1 MSKKNGYIIGAV
13 VLIIIVVAVIGLTMP
28 ARRDTAPVSASENDE
43 LTIAVS
49 TSTSASA
56 TATVA
61 STATAEPTATATSTT
76 TAEPTATATSTA
88 TAEPT
93 ATATSTATAEPAAA
107 ATSTATAE
115 SQATESAD
123 SAPLQEAKAYL
134 LATIGGIMYEPIPLL
149 EEADYSITQQATG
162 LENVIHVTPDSITM
176 ASSNC
181 DNQDCVQQGTVT
193 LENRDTRILQNM
205 IICLPNGV
213 TLELLTPE
221 EVAEILQSST
231 SEE

>member
-61 STATAEPTATATSTT
+61 STATAEPTATATSTA
-76 TAEPTATATSTA
+76 TAVPTATATSAA
-88 TAEPT
+88 TAVPT
-93 ATATSTATAEPAAA
+93 AA

-123 SAPLQEAKAYL
+123 SAPLQEAKVYL